1 MGLCCRMPLYY
12 FNVYNDDMT
21 QDYEG
26 VELADEHAARA
37 FAVEAVRSLA
47 AETALHGHLIGHH
60 RVEYVDADQNPLGEV
75 RFDEAVEIS
84 P

>member
-1 MGLCCRMPLYY
+1 MMPLYY
-12 FNVYNDDMT
+12 FNIYNDDMT
-21 QDYEG
+21 LDYEG
-26 VELADEHAARA
+26 TELADEHAARA
-37 FAVEAVRSLA
+37 YAVKAVRELA

-60 RVEYVDADQNPLGEV
+60 RVEYVDAAQNPLGEV